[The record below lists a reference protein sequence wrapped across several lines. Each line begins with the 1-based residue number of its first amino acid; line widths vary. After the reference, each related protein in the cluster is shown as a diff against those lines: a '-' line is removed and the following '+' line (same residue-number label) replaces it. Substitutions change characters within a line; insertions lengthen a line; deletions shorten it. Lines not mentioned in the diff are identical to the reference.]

1 MMQDSA
7 GAVIGALI
15 GSWLLQYDFHFVC
28 WTGAAILCWQP
39 VERLVT
45 PRLPYLDRSRPDERG
60 PDASVA

>member
-28 WTGAAILCWQP
+28 WTGAAIFVLAAGWNAW
-39 VERLVT
+39 L
-45 PRLPYLDRSRPDERG
+45 LPLTVSRPFAPR
-60 PDASVA
+60 